1 MTTTSKT
8 AAELKAERDAL
19 NKQIRAAER
28 AEKKAAERALL
39 DAQHALGEWLA
50 ESLAAATPEAV
61 ERLRE
66 AVDLDHVRDRLAG
79 DDVTETGDSE
89 AFSSGDGGVPFSTP
103 PESADGTGDADFS
116 TGSTFSYGG

>member
-1 MTTTSKT
+1 MTTTTKT
-8 AAELKAERDAL
+8 AAELRAERDAL

-50 ESLAAATPEAV
+50 ESLAATTPEAV
-61 ERLRE
+61 EALRE
-66 AVDLDHVRDRLAG
+66 VVDLDHVRVRLAG
-79 DDVTETGDSE
+79 PGVTETGDSE
-89 AFSSGDGGVPFSTP
+89 AFSSGDGGAPISTP

>member
-1 MTTTSKT
+1 MITTTKT
-8 AAELKAERDAL
+8 AAELRAERAKL
-19 NKQIRAAER
+19 NNQIRAAER
-28 AEKKAAERALL
+28 AEREAAKAALR

-50 ESLAAATPEAV
+50 ESLGATTPEAV
-61 ERLRE
+61 EALRE
-66 AVDLDHVRDRLAG
+66 VVDLDHVRDRLAG
-79 DDVTETGDSE
+79 DDVSGAGDSE